1 MDSRIYGYARVS
13 TKEQHLDRQLAALTP
28 LVPDK
33 RNIICDKKSGK
44 DFNRQGYL
52 TLKNHLLRSGDTLY
66 IKELD
71 RLGRNYEQTKAEY
84 AELCAKGIN
93 IVIIDMPMLSTA
105 DKSDLEKKLICG
117 IVFELFSYLAEKERI
132 KIRERCDEGIRLARE
147 QGVRFGRPPVPK
159 PDNWN
164 EVIAEWK
171 MNRITATEAMKR
183 LNLKRNTFYKLVK
196 ESKIN
201 ENAL

>member
-1 MDSRIYGYARVS
+1 
-13 TKEQHLDRQLAALTP
+13 
-28 LVPDK
+28 
-33 RNIICDKKSGK
+33 
-44 DFNRQGYL
+44 
-52 TLKNHLLRSGDTLY
+52 
-66 IKELD
+66 
-71 RLGRNYEQTKAEY
+71 
-84 AELCAKGIN
+84 
-93 IVIIDMPMLSTA
+93 MLSTA

-117 IVFELFSYLAEKERI
+117 IVFELFTYLAEKERI
-132 KIRERCDEGIRLARE
+132 KIRARCNEGIRLARE
-147 QGVRFGRPPVPK
+147 RGVRFGRPPVAK

-164 EVIAEWK
+164 EVIADWK